1 MSMSDKVTALVTGA
15 SRGIGASVA
24 NALVADGFYVVGSAT
39 SAKGAE
45 QISQALGANGMGIE
59 LKLQD
64 SESIAQAFA
73 QIKEQVA
80 MPLVLVNNAG
90 ITKDNLLLRMSD
102 AEWDDVIDTNLN
114 GAFRVTKPILRG
126 MLKARWGRVINM
138 GSVVGRMGNP
148 GQGNYVASKAG
159 LEGFTRSLALEVA
172 SRGVTVN
179 AVAPGFIA
187 TDMTESLTAEQSSTM
202 MERIPLGRM
211 GNVEEIAA
219 TVSFLASENAGY
231 ITGQTLQVNGGLYF
245 T

>member
-1 MSMSDKVTALVTGA
+1 MSDRVTDLGTGA
-15 SRGIGASVA
+15 SRGIGASGVQ
-24 NALVADGFYVVGSAT
+24 ALVAAGFHVVGTAT
-39 SAKGAE
+39 SESGAE
-45 QISQALGANGMGIE
+45 QISAALGDDGFGLV

-64 SESIAQAFA
+64 SESIAGAFA
-73 QIKEQVA
+73 QIKDRVA

-102 AEWDDVIDTNLN
+102 TEWSEVIDTNLN

-187 TDMTESLTAEQSSTM
+187 TDMTESLTEEQSAM
-202 MERIPLGRM
+202 MMARIPLGRM

-219 TVSFLASENAGY
+219 TVAFLASENAGY
-231 ITGQTLQVNGGLYF
+231 ITGQTLQVNGGLHF

>member
-1 MSMSDKVTALVTGA
+1 MSDKVTALVTGA

-24 NALVADGFYVVGSAT
+24 NALEADGFYVVGSAT

-45 QISQALGANGMGIE
+45 QISEALGANGMGIE

-102 AEWDDVIDTNLN
+102 AEWDDVLDTNLN

-187 TDMTESLTAEQSSTM
+187 TDMTESLTAERSSAM

>member
-1 MSMSDKVTALVTGA
+1 MSDKVTALVTGA

-45 QISQALGANGMGIE
+45 QITEALGANGMGIE

-102 AEWDDVIDTNLN
+102 AEWDDVLDTNLN

-187 TDMTESLTAEQSSTM
+187 TDMTESLTAEQSSAM

>member
-1 MSMSDKVTALVTGA
+1 MSDKVTALVTGA

-138 GSVVGRMGNP
+138 GSVVGRMGHP

-231 ITGQTLQVNGGLYF
+231 ITGQTL
-245 T
+245 

>member
-1 MSMSDKVTALVTGA
+1 MSDKVTALVTGA

-45 QISQALGANGMGIE
+45 QISEALGANGMGIE

-187 TDMTESLTAEQSSTM
+187 TDMTESLTAEQSSAM

>member
-1 MSMSDKVTALVTGA
+1 MSDKVTALVTGA

-45 QISQALGANGMGIE
+45 QITEALGANGMGIE

-102 AEWDDVIDTNLN
+102 AEWDDVLDTNLN

-187 TDMTESLTAEQSSTM
+187 TDMTESLTAERSSAM

>member
-1 MSMSDKVTALVTGA
+1 MSDKVTALVTGA

-102 AEWDDVIDTNLN
+102 EEWDDVIDTNLN

>member
-1 MSMSDKVTALVTGA
+1 MGT
-15 SRGIGASVA
+15 
-24 NALVADGFYVVGSAT
+24 AT
-39 SAKGAE
+39 SESGAE
-45 QISQALGANGMGIE
+45 QISAALGDDGFGLV

-64 SESIAQAFA
+64 SESIAGAFA
-73 QIKEQVA
+73 QIKDRVA

-102 AEWDDVIDTNLN
+102 TEWSEVIDTNLN

-187 TDMTESLTAEQSSTM
+187 TDMTESLTEEQSAM
-202 MERIPLGRM
+202 MMARIPLGRM

-219 TVSFLASENAGY
+219 TVAFLASENAGY
-231 ITGQTLQVNGGLYF
+231 ITGQTLQVNGGLHF

>member
-1 MSMSDKVTALVTGA
+1 MTDRVTALVTGA
-15 SRGIGASVA
+15 SRGIGASVVK
-24 NALVADGFYVVGSAT
+24 ALVAAGLYVVGTAT
-39 SAKGAE
+39 SESGAE
-45 QISQALGANGMGIE
+45 QISAALGDDGFGLV

-64 SESIAQAFA
+64 CESIAGAFSE
-73 QIKEQVA
+73 IKDRVA

-102 AEWDDVIDTNLN
+102 AEWSEVIDTNLN
-114 GAFRVTKPILRG
+114 GAFRVTKPILRS

-187 TDMTESLTAEQSSTM
+187 TDMTESLTEKQSAMM

-211 GNVEEIAA
+211 GNVEEVAA
-219 TVSFLASENAGY
+219 TVAFLASENASY
-231 ITGQTLQVNGGLYF
+231 ITGQTLQVNGGLHF
-245 T
+245 I

>member
-1 MSMSDKVTALVTGA
+1 MSDKVTALVTGA

-45 QISQALGANGMGIE
+45 QISEALGANGMGIE

-80 MPLVLVNNAG
+80 MPQVLVNNAG

>member
-1 MSMSDKVTALVTGA
+1 
-15 SRGIGASVA
+15 
-24 NALVADGFYVVGSAT
+24 
-39 SAKGAE
+39 
-45 QISQALGANGMGIE
+45 MGIE

-187 TDMTESLTAEQSSTM
+187 TDMTESLTAERSSAM

>member
-1 MSMSDKVTALVTGA
+1 MSDKVTALVTGA

-45 QISQALGANGMGIE
+45 QISEALGANGMGIE

-187 TDMTESLTAEQSSTM
+187 TDMTESLTAERSSAM

>member
-1 MSMSDKVTALVTGA
+1 MSDKVTALVTGA

-45 QISQALGANGMGIE
+45 QISEALGANGMGIE

-187 TDMTESLTAEQSSTM
+187 TDMTESLTAEQSSAM

-231 ITGQTLQVNGGLYF
+231 ITGQTLQINGGLYF

>member
-1 MSMSDKVTALVTGA
+1 MSDKVTALVTGA

-211 GNVEEIAA
+211 GSVEEIAA

>member
-1 MSMSDKVTALVTGA
+1 MSDRVTALVTGA

-24 NALVADGFYVVGSAT
+24 KALVAAGFYVVGTAT
-39 SAKGAE
+39 SATGAG
-45 QISQALGANGMGIE
+45 QISAALGDDGFGLE

-64 SESIAQAFA
+64 SESIAGALA
-73 QIKEQVA
+73 QIKERVA

-102 AEWDDVIDTNLN
+102 AEWSEVIDTNLN

-159 LEGFTRSLALEVA
+159 LEGFTSSLALEVA

-187 TDMTESLTAEQSSTM
+187 TDMTESLTQEQISIM

-219 TVSFLASENAGY
+219 TVAFLVSENAGY

-245 T
+245 A

>member
-1 MSMSDKVTALVTGA
+1 MSDKVTALVTGA

-187 TDMTESLTAEQSSTM
+187 TEMTESLTAEQSSTM

>member
-1 MSMSDKVTALVTGA
+1 MSDKVTALVTGA

-39 SAKGAE
+39 SAKGAK
-45 QISQALGANGMGIE
+45 QISEALGANGMGIE

-102 AEWDDVIDTNLN
+102 AEWDDVLDTNLN

-187 TDMTESLTAEQSSTM
+187 TDMTESLTAERSSAM

>member
-1 MSMSDKVTALVTGA
+1 MSDRVTALVTGA

-24 NALVADGFYVVGSAT
+24 QALVTAGFHVVGTAT
-39 SAKGAE
+39 SESGAE
-45 QISQALGANGMGIE
+45 QISAALGDDGFGLV

-64 SESIAQAFA
+64 SESIAGAFA
-73 QIKEQVA
+73 QIKDRVA

-102 AEWDDVIDTNLN
+102 AEWSEVIDTNLN

-187 TDMTESLTAEQSSTM
+187 TDMTESLTEEQSAMM

-219 TVSFLASENAGY
+219 TVAFLASENAGY
-231 ITGQTLQVNGGLYF
+231 ITGQTLQVNGGLHF

>member
-1 MSMSDKVTALVTGA
+1 MSDRVTALVTGA

-24 NALVADGFYVVGSAT
+24 QALVTAGFHVVGTAT
-39 SAKGAE
+39 SESGAE
-45 QISQALGANGMGIE
+45 QISAALGDDGFGLV

-64 SESIAQAFA
+64 SESIAGAFA
-73 QIKEQVA
+73 QIKDRVA

-102 AEWDDVIDTNLN
+102 AQWSEVIDTNLN

-187 TDMTESLTAEQSSTM
+187 TDMTESLTEEQSAMM

-219 TVSFLASENAGY
+219 TVAFLASENAGY
-231 ITGQTLQVNGGLYF
+231 ITGQTLQVNGGLHF